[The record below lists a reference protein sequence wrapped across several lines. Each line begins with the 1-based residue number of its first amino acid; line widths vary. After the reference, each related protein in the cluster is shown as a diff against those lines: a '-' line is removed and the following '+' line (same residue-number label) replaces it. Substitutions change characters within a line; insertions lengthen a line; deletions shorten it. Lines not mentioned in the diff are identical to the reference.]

1 MPPEKPS
8 FEIPPTVLFREVDQ
22 QMVLLNI
29 ETEQYFGLNQVGAD
43 IVTRLTTLPFASAF
57 SALTRDYEVD
67 PEILRRDTDNLV
79 ESLVKAG
86 LLHRVA
92 PVA

>member
-29 ETEQYFGLNQVGAD
+29 ETEEYFGLNQVGAD
-43 IVTRLTTLPFASAF
+43 IITRLTSLPFASAF

-67 PEILRRDTDNLV
+67 PEILRRDTENLV
-79 ESLVKAG
+79 ERLVQAG